1 MGNMLSSRITVEIK
15 KREYKLIDVNIPY
28 GQLQMIKV
36 LQKEFDYEVKGTIY
50 VDDDYNF
57 KSFEV
62 RTDNSEIYS
71 YGASDWRV
79 SFHTHPDNTA
89 KKYGV
94 RHFSPPSVDDVIEIY
109 DHSISFAPDT
119 TKRGFEEISIVFAN
133 EGIYTLQVNRKRFE
147 EFNKDN
153 LPIEGLEAILNGT
166 LTDFLVSELKRH
178 MKEINPN
185 VNIEKPDITIE
196 QYCNILKQLSIDTGN
211 LYGFDMS
218 FYSWKELEKTG
229 LDLKVCDYFLNK
241 KVED

>member
-1 MGNMLSSRITVEIK
+1 MLSSRITVEIK